1 MTPKLSF
8 IMPIY
13 NAEDTLQRAL
23 DSIPVRDDMQLI
35 MLDDG
40 STDESWD
47 ILLDWWRKHSIDGTG
62 SVIHRW
68 EPNKGV
74 ATTMNLGFNLA
85 KGEYIISLSSDD
97 YYLTDFE
104 QFMPYLDG
112 ENDLV
117 YFDLQVNDGS
127 VWHLDEESKNEFVG
141 AVKFMRREFL
151 GDTRIPNLK
160 YKEDMPFY
168 GTLQAKKPKEVFTGI
183 VLKKYNWPREGSL
196 SWQAT
201 QDYENDRELWAKNS
215 GREVK

>member
-1 MTPKLSF
+1 MKPKLSF

-23 DSIPVRDDMQLI
+23 DSIPLRDDMQLI

-40 STDESWD
+40 STDKSWD
-47 ILLDWWRKHSIDGTG
+47 ILLDWWRKNSIDGTS

-74 ATTMNLGFNLA
+74 AATMNLGFSLA

-127 VWHLDEESKNEFVG
+127 VWHLDEKSKNEFVG
-141 AVKFMRREFL
+141 AVKFIRREFL
-151 GDTRIPNLK
+151 GDTRIPSLK
-160 YKEDMPFY
+160 WEEDIPFTQALY
-168 GTLQAKKPKEVFTGI
+168 GKKPKEVFTGI
-183 VLKKYNWPREGSL
+183 VLKRYNFPREGSL
-196 SWQAT
+196 SWQRNH
-201 QDYENDRELWAKNS
+201 QEPL
-215 GREVK
+215 